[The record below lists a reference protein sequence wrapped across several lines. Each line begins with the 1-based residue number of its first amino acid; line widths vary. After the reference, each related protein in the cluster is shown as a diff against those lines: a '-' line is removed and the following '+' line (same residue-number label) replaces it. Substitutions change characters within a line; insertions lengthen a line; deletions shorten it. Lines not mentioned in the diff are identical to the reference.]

1 MGLIKG
7 ADKVGLYL
15 KVRSLLFGTFF
26 ILPHII
32 LFTPLASYT
41 ILRLISYTISNFIGI
56 RIAMS
61 TPLEQYSMPDID
73 SVTSLHPT
81 ETAKSLRRELT
92 HVQTRDVNTPENA
105 RAFPEEYTVETET
118 GLVKTETVRE
128 AKGTEYQGLD
138 PVKVNKAIEKNKREL
153 EGKGWWSKL
162 KHKMK
167 L

>member
-7 ADKVGLYL
+7 ADKMGLYL

-26 ILPHII
+26 LLPHY
-32 LFTPLASYT
+32 FVYSLASYT

-56 RIAMS
+56 RITMS
-61 TPLEQYSMPDID
+61 TSLEQYSMPDID

-128 AKGTEYQGLD
+128 AKGSEYLGLD